1 MGSKAQQILRQLKII
16 AEMKK
21 GNYPNT
27 QSISRLFV
35 QNEDEFGEPMG
46 CSSRT
51 IMRDIQQLQQ
61 EFQAPIEY
69 DSTNKGYFLRDPSWQ
84 FKCPVFEEDFVSMSI
99 LGTRLAEDIV
109 PEPLKTDIDNAV
121 SQTLATNS
129 SDFFDAAMID
139 SILCASGV
147 KASINPDV
155 FMMLFNAWRRKQAVI
170 LKYRDPQGKESEYE
184 FEPHII
190 AFHKGNWYLKG
201 YLYRTKELRLFAC
214 QRITEARRNGH
225 SYETDRKLL
234 EDTRRKGLF
243 NYPKVSGIKLHC
255 DASIA
260 FYIYEQQN
268 LFNSKIERQPDDS
281 LIVTLNPTV
290 EHDVVRWILGEAG
303 RIQVIEPQSLRERI
317 AEAGREITRR
327 NS

>member
-1 MGSKAQQILRQLKII
+1 MSSKGQQLLRQMKII

-27 QSISRLFV
+27 QTISRIF
-35 QNEDEFGEPMG
+35 EAAEGETGEPMG
-46 CSSRT
+46 CSTRT
-51 IMRDIQQLQQ
+51 IMRDIQDLQQ
-61 EFQAPIEY
+61 EYNAPIEY
-69 DSTNKGYFLRDPSWQ
+69 DSSYKGYFLRDPAWE
-84 FKCPVFEEDFVSMSI
+84 FRCPVFQEDFVSMSI
-99 LGTRLAEDIV
+99 LGARISEDIL
-109 PEPLKTDIDNAV
+109 PEPVKTDIGNAV
-121 SQTLATNS
+121 EQTLATS
-129 SDFFDAAMID
+129 SSEFFDAAMID

-147 KASINPDV
+147 KASIDPEV
-155 FMMLFNAWRRKQAVI
+155 FKTLFNAWRRKQAVF
-170 LKYRDPQGKESEYE
+170 LKYRDPQGKESEHE

-190 AFHKGNWYLKG
+190 AFHKGNWYAKG
-201 YLYRTKELRLFAC
+201 YLYRTKEIRLFAC
-214 QRITEARRNGH
+214 QRITDVRRSGH
-225 SYETDRKLL
+225 GYETDRKLL

-243 NYPKVSGIKLHC
+243 NYAKMSGIRLHC

-290 EHDVVRWILGEAG
+290 EHDVIRWILGEAG
-303 RIQVIEPQSLRERI
+303 RIQVLEPKELREKI